1 MENKDGTGPRRRERR
16 KESVI
21 PFLKKPKKPREMSE
35 EHFEELEEWW
45 AKADVD
51 GDGFI
56 SLEEYV
62 KIMSANYVSID
73 MEKERMKAAFNL
85 LDKNGDGR
93 ISLSEFQA
101 VMMFNNNEM
110 TKKKV
115 EELFKEVDSGGKGYL
130 DYTDFIDSHICSV
143 VFQ

>member
-1 MENKDGTGPRRRERR
+1 TEIVSSFFIIDANQDGRLSR
-16 KESVI
+16 KEMNDAAFIVGMNPTS
-21 PFLKKPKKPREMSE
+21 K
-35 EHFEELEEWW
+35 ELEDWW
-45 AKADVD
+45 AMADVD

-115 EELFKEVDSGGKGYL
+115 EELFNEVDSGGKGYL
-130 DYTDFIDSHICSV
+130 DYT
-143 VFQ
+143 